1 MNATGPMF
9 RRLVVAATA
18 AAVLC
23 CAVPG
28 CRKAEPEPK
37 PVVATVNGERIDAEE
52 FDSRYR
58 REAASAQMVPPGRPE
73 EMRLF
78 KEEILNL
85 LIQEKLMDM
94 RARDLRLSVSDEEF
108 AKRLDEIRREYPAD
122 SFEAMLKQEKVD
134 FEAWKKGL
142 RQRMLMEKLVRREV
156 NDRVSLTPRD
166 VKTFYE
172 RNKAAYV
179 HEKRVRV
186 AQIVLRK
193 RYLAEDVRRRL
204 KKGEDFAK
212 VAQEV
217 SIAPEAARGGDL
229 GFFAKGMMPEEI
241 DAAIFSLPVGG
252 LSRVIKSPYGYHIFK
267 VLERDEGGSGK
278 AWDMDETVR
287 ADAQRWKEEQAYAD
301 WLRGLRAKAQIR
313 IFRDVLFGERAPA
326 GEEKS

>member
-1 MNATGPMF
+1 MNATGPTCRTLIF
-9 RRLVVAATA
+9 A
-18 AAVLC
+18 AAAAAFLC
-23 CAVPG
+23 LVPG
-28 CRKAEPEPK
+28 CRKSEPAPK
-37 PVVATVNGERIDAEE
+37 PVVAVVNGENIEAEE
-52 FDSRYR
+52 FDNRYR
-58 REAASAQMVPPGRPE
+58 REAATALVIPAGRPE
-73 EMRLF
+73 AIRQF
-78 KEEILNL
+78 KEEILDL
-85 LIQEKLMDM
+85 LIQEKLLEM
-94 RARDLRLSVSDEEF
+94 RVRELHLTVSDEEF
-108 AKRLDEIRREYPAD
+108 AKRIEDVRREYPAD
-122 SFEAMLKQEKVD
+122 SLDAILKQEKVD

-142 RQRMLMEKLVRREV
+142 RQRMLLEKLVRQEV
-156 NDRVSLTPRD
+156 NARVSVSSKE
-166 VKTFYE
+166 VKDFYE
-172 RNKAAYV
+172 RNKTAYV

-186 AQIVLRK
+186 AQIVMRK
-193 RYLAEDVRRRL
+193 RYLAEDVRKRL

-278 AWDMDETVR
+278 ASDMEERVR
-287 ADAQRWKEEQAYAD
+287 ADAQRWKEEQTYAD

-326 GEEKS
+326 GEGKS